1 MPCSEQKKQI
11 ITSDKKSN
19 HCFEALGYGRVVYN
33 RYSVKTLSFNIL
45 FQRNDLVY
53 LRPYSERQEKLHRII
68 EKLQEYR
75 HMSLKS
81 IADKLN
87 ALGIK
92 THRGKSFSSGSIHSI
107 LKRKKERDKWIEG
120 VRNKEFSIQ
129 IQNFD
134 LS

>member
-1 MPCSEQKKQI
+1 VILS
-11 ITSDKKSN
+11 S
-19 HCFEALGYGRVVYN
+19 
-33 RYSVKTLSFNIL
+33 YSVRTLTFNII

-81 IADKLN
+81 IANKLN

-107 LKRKKERDKWIEG
+107 LKRKKERDKWIEE
-120 VRNKEFSIQ
+120 VRNKELPIK
-129 IQNFD
+129 ITNFD

>member
-1 MPCSEQKKQI
+1 MI
-11 ITSDKKSN
+11 
-19 HCFEALGYGRVVYN
+19 LN

-68 EKLQEYR
+68 KKFQEKHYLR
-75 HMSLKS
+75 LKS

-107 LKRKKERDKWIEG
+107 LKRKKERDNWIEKI
-120 VRNKEFSIQ
+120 RNKKFPTKI
-129 IQNFD
+129 INFD

>member
-1 MPCSEQKKQI
+1 M
-11 ITSDKKSN
+11 
-19 HCFEALGYGRVVYN
+19 
-33 RYSVKTLSFNIL
+33 
-45 FQRNDLVY
+45 Y
-53 LRPYSERQEKLHRII
+53 LRPYLERQEKLHRII

-75 HMSLKS
+75 HMSLKN

-107 LKRKKERDKWIEG
+107 LKRKKERDKWIEEL
-120 VRNKEFSIQ
+120 RNADFPIKIL
-129 IQNFD
+129 NFD

>member
-1 MPCSEQKKQI
+1 M
-11 ITSDKKSN
+11 
-19 HCFEALGYGRVVYN
+19 
-33 RYSVKTLSFNIL
+33 
-45 FQRNDLVY
+45 Y

-87 ALGIK
+87 ALGVK
-92 THRGKSFSSGSIHSI
+92 THRGKIFSSGSIHSI
-107 LKRKKERDKWIEG
+107 LKRKKERDKWIEE

-129 IQNFD
+129 ILNFT

>member
-1 MPCSEQKKQI
+1 M
-11 ITSDKKSN
+11 
-19 HCFEALGYGRVVYN
+19 
-33 RYSVKTLSFNIL
+33 
-45 FQRNDLVY
+45 VY
-53 LRPYSERQEKLHRII
+53 LRLYSDRQEKLHRII

-87 ALGIK
+87 TAGIK

-107 LKRKKERDKWIEG
+107 FKRKKERDKRIEE
-120 VRNKEFSIQ
+120 VRNKEFPIK
-129 IQNFD
+129 ILNFD

>member
-1 MPCSEQKKQI
+1 MI
-11 ITSDKKSN
+11 
-19 HCFEALGYGRVVYN
+19 LN
-33 RYSVKTLSFNIL
+33 RYSVKTLSFNII

-75 HMSLKS
+75 HMSLKI

-87 ALGIK
+87 ALDIK
-92 THRGKSFSSGSIHSI
+92 THRDKSFSSSSIHSI
-107 LKRKKERDKWIEG
+107 LKRKKERDKWIEE
-120 VRNKEFSIQ
+120 VRNKEFPIK
-129 IQNFD
+129 ILNFV

>member
-1 MPCSEQKKQI
+1 M
-11 ITSDKKSN
+11 
-19 HCFEALGYGRVVYN
+19 
-33 RYSVKTLSFNIL
+33 
-45 FQRNDLVY
+45 Y
-53 LRPYSERQEKLHRII
+53 LHPYSERQVKLHRII
-68 EKLQEYR
+68 KKLKEKR

-107 LKRKKERDKWIEG
+107 LKRKKERDIWIEE
-120 VRNKEFSIQ
+120 VRNKEFPIK
-129 IQNFD
+129 ILNFD

>member
-1 MPCSEQKKQI
+1 M
-11 ITSDKKSN
+11 
-19 HCFEALGYGRVVYN
+19 
-33 RYSVKTLSFNIL
+33 
-45 FQRNDLVY
+45 
-53 LRPYSERQEKLHRII
+53 RPYSERQEKLHRII

-92 THRGKSFSSGSIHSI
+92 THRGNTFSSGSIHSI
-107 LKRKKERDKWIEG
+107 LKRKKERDKWIEE
-120 VRNKEFSIQ
+120 VRNNEFPIK
-129 IQNFD
+129 IINFD

>member
-1 MPCSEQKKQI
+1 MILS
-11 ITSDKKSN
+11 S
-19 HCFEALGYGRVVYN
+19 
-33 RYSVKTLSFNIL
+33 YSVRTLTFNII

-81 IADKLN
+81 IANKLN

-107 LKRKKERDKWIEG
+107 LKRKKERDKWIEE
-120 VRNKEFSIQ
+120 VRKKEFPIK
-129 IQNFD
+129 ILNFD
-134 LS
+134 LC

>member
-1 MPCSEQKKQI
+1 M
-11 ITSDKKSN
+11 
-19 HCFEALGYGRVVYN
+19 
-33 RYSVKTLSFNIL
+33 
-45 FQRNDLVY
+45 Y
-53 LRPYSERQEKLHRII
+53 LRPYSERQVKLHRII
-68 EKLQEYR
+68 KKLHGERYV
-75 HMSLKS
+75 SLKN

-120 VRNKEFSIQ
+120 VRNKEFPIK
-129 IQNFD
+129 ILNFD